1 MSRIVRLIVISSI
14 SLASFSCQS
23 KSTVES
29 TPVELIEVSAPP
41 VEEQEPPPVVLY
53 DDFGVRLPDEWRVY
67 GAIVPKGYKDVRRS
81 EKDISFYVDGMA
93 QRDVERFLNK
103 YFPYQPRE
111 YTLVH
116 QMFEVLPS
124 IKEDY
129 KDGSIVPDLNPN
141 VYRPDPPVYIRVLYD
156 RDRQEMLWIYSDPG
170 LSARQE
176 ENAKADC
183 KNCAQ
188 EQNVDQK
195 LEESITPDQVEK
207 ICILCRTVDPND
219 IKTRELACK
228 DCREMSKKFG
238 DATIQKYR
246 LFVDDPNESSAVKDP
261 K

>member
-1 MSRIVRLIVISSI
+1 MSRIVRLIAIFSI
-14 SLASFSCQS
+14 SLAFFSCQS

-29 TPVELIEVSAPP
+29 TPVESIEVSSPP
-41 VEEQEPPPVVLY
+41 VEEQESPPIVLY

-67 GAIVPKGYKDVRRS
+67 GAVAPKGYKDVRRS
-81 EKDISFYVDGMA
+81 EKDTLFYVAGMA
-93 QRDVERFLNK
+93 KRDVERFLDK

-111 YTLVH
+111 YTVVH

-156 RDRQEMLWIYSDPG
+156 KDRQEMLWIYSDPG
-170 LSARQE
+170 LSARQK
-176 ENAKADC
+176 ENAKASC

-188 EQNVDQK
+188 EQSDARQ

-207 ICILCRTVDPND
+207 ICDLCRTADPND
-219 IKTRELACK
+219 ITTREIACK
-228 DCREMSKKFG
+228 NCREMSKIFD

-246 LFVDDPNESSAVKDP
+246 LFVDDSSGSSAVKEP
-261 K
+261 Q